1 MHRHKFAN
9 VLDFDKEVWGNVNDD
24 DDNLT
29 HKSISSVIENTCH
42 TNTHYNKSELSR
54 TICGTYSVSYREKRN
69 PLSNTR
75 LSCYK
80 PIIISEQQFDSQKL
94 KNYKSVDDFLS
105 MDKPD
110 GFCIS
115 DMKHENNEHNKQ
127 ELLDAPKMNN
137 KDESYFTQKNKRRGL
152 SSKFRS
158 MSDKTQK
165 LLSRF
170 VSSSNLKSSSE
181 VCNEFT
187 IIQPQS
193 IGLVSNRRSL
203 SYGTL
208 PELRDFEVK
217 KIETE
222 DGDSGILVN
231 ESGASSMI
239 DTETNEKQEAVR
251 KNEND
256 ENRSFTLPH
265 ERKHVHR

>member
-1 MHRHKFAN
+1 M
-9 VLDFDKEVWGNVNDD
+9 LDFDKEVWSNANDD
-24 DDNLT
+24 DDNLN
-29 HKSISSVIENTCH
+29 HKSISVIETTCH
-42 TNTHYNKSELSR
+42 KSHPTYYNKSELSR
-54 TICGTYSVSYREKRN
+54 TICGTYSVPYREKRN

-80 PIIISEQQFDSQKL
+80 PIIISDQQFDSQTL

-105 MDKPD
+105 MDKTD
-110 GFCIS
+110 GFCS
-115 DMKHENNEHNKQ
+115 DMKNELNQNNKVDVSET
-127 ELLDAPKMNN
+127 PKM
-137 KDESYFTQKNKRRGL
+137 TIRRGL

-181 VCNEFT
+181 VCNDFT
-187 IIQPQS
+187 IIQPS
-193 IGLVSNRRSL
+193 SKNMANSRRSL

-208 PELRDFEVK
+208 PELKDFEVR

-239 DTETNEKQEAVR
+239 ETETNEKIEVA
-251 KNEND
+251 KD
-256 ENRSFTLPH
+256 ENRNLTLPH